1 MNDFLCGE
9 WERVRERLCV
19 CEGKMIERERGGGG
33 GGGEKNESKER
44 DLRKGRE
51 IDRESSIN
59 EDTHT
64 HTHRDVVV
72 CVVKKKPSIKLR
84 RVHATWRDTKE
95 KERDFEKS

>member
-1 MNDFLCGE
+1 
-9 WERVRERLCV
+9 
-19 CEGKMIERERGGGG
+19 MIERERGGGGGGG

-64 HTHRDVVV
+64 HHTHRDVVV
-72 CVVKKKPSIKLR
+72 CVVKKKPSIFLKLR